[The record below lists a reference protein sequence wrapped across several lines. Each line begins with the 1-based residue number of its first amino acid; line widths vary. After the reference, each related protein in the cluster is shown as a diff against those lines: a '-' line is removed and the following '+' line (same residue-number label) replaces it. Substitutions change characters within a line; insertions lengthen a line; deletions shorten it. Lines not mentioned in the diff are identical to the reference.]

1 MQAGGG
7 GDQCLQV
14 SAKDEST
21 VVVGLC
27 TGAKREQ
34 WRVNGSAIQSAFGG
48 CVDGHATTPANPQYG
63 PLVVAPCE
71 QSKCGGSDHK
81 WKLHPTTKQLVSAVP
96 GILIDRF
103 EEICIESQ
111 MYGNHYRCN
120 PPSILTVVITIIIY
134 YTHVARL
141 LKFEA
146 RPSVHSTLNGVGCAP
161 ASGPIPRAQ
170 QFSVSPEQRRVS
182 VDVRFDQAQTGRA
195 VGMLLC
201 VDIDFSAPQ
210 VGAPACIVLDL
221 CGAAT
226 AARSIDPYRSRA
238 AISFV
243 CAPAW
248 LVATVQGPSRALSE
262 GGAWWQSG
270 TAQPGSRLIAQVWG
284 TGCRGSFPPS

>member
-1 MQAGGG
+1 MQAPGG

-96 GILIDRF
+96 GMG

-120 PPSILTVVITIIIY
+120 LPSLLKSNPSLLNLRSILTVVITIIIY
-134 YTHVARL
+134 YMHVATL

-146 RPSVHSTLNGVGCAP
+146 RPSVRSTLNGVGCAP
-161 ASGPIPRAQ
+161 AGGPIPRAQ

-201 VDIDFSAPQ
+201 ADIDFSAPQ

-221 CGAAT
+221 CRTAT
-226 AARSIDPYRSRA
+226 AARSIDPYCAVGRPFA
-238 AISFV
+238 

-248 LVATVQGPSRALSE
+248 LVARGRQGR
-262 GGAWWQSG
+262 
-270 TAQPGSRLIAQVWG
+270 
-284 TGCRGSFPPS
+284 